1 MSICKQEASG
11 AELSRWEL
19 RRRELRRQALRSLS
33 CPHMETQTPACRLV
47 PRISNNDI
55 NNNIFH
61 NNIYTVIVTDRAHT
75 SCVKCFAEVIT
86 INSKSHS
93 YFTNEEIAQ
102 VILRVSWL
110 EFLSVECHWS
120 LC

>member
-11 AELSRWEL
+11 AEL
-19 RRRELRRQALRSLS
+19 RRQALRSLS
-33 CPHMETQTPACRLV
+33 WSHTETQTPACRLV
-47 PRISNNDI
+47 PHISNNDDN

-61 NNIYTVIVTDRAHT
+61 NNIYTVTVTDGAHT

-93 YFTNEEIAQ
+93 YFTNEEIAR